1 MLSGAILNSD
11 ATLNNFQEIGQLTIF
26 RGEEIKVVVRIKN
39 RQLDLRYIPASGAVV
54 TFTFNTTAGTLDKIA
69 TLEADD
75 RSMAS
80 FTLSE
85 TETADLLSG
94 DIKFSV
100 VEGTVTKKGL
110 IVDGIGMVTE
120 C

>member
-1 MLSGAILNSD
+1 MLSGTVLNSD
-11 ATLNNFQEIGQLTIF
+11 ATLNNFQEIGQLSIF
-26 RGEEIKVVVRIKN
+26 RGEEIVVQFRIKN
-39 RQLDLRYIPASGAVV
+39 RQLGIRYIPAASATV
-54 TFTFNTTAGTLDKIA
+54 TFTFNTSSGTLDKVA
-69 TLEADD
+69 TLNTDD

-85 TETADLLSG
+85 TETESLLSG

-100 VEGTVTKKGL
+100 VDGTVTQKGL
-110 IVDGIGMVTE
+110 IVDGIGMVSE